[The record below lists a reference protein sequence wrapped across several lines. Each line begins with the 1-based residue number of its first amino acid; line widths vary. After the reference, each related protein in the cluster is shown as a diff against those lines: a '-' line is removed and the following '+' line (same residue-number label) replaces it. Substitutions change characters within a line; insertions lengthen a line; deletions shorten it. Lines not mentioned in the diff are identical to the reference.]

1 MLLAKAID
9 KLVSKGEP
17 FEALFMGDGEQ
28 SEEIKKCRGCH
39 VHEFIPYHELP
50 LYYSI
55 ADIGIWP
62 RQESTS
68 MIDAAACGLP
78 IIISNKVQAKER
90 VEGNGLTYIEN
101 DATDLAN
108 VILKLKNTELRKKL
122 GNAGANKIQNNFS
135 WDKIATNRI
144 EDYKLFLK
152 D

>member
-9 KLVSKGEP
+9 KLSRKGEP

-28 SEEIKKCRGCH
+28 SEEIQKCSGCI

-50 LYYSI
+50 NYYAI

-90 VEGNGLTYIEN
+90 VEGNGLTYEEN
-101 DATDLAN
+101 NSDNLAE
-108 VILKLKNTELRKKL
+108 VILTLKDVVYRKKFSDT
-122 GNAGANKIQNNFS
+122 GIKKMREQFS
-135 WDKIATNRI
+135 WDRIAANRVK
-144 EDYKLFLK
+144 DYSQFIKN
-152 D
+152 